1 MKLFVANKAL
11 IEYEGKILIL
21 RESNRY
27 ADGTETGNYDFPG
40 GRIDPEE
47 TLDQALL
54 REVAE
59 ETGLMIEKGD
69 LFHVYENFVD
79 IQGVD
84 THIVRLYFIC
94 STLADDVEL
103 SDDHDDFQWIDPQEH
118 TQWPLI
124 ANEHDTIEKYLSHR
138 RMCTQQ
144 HIFN

>member
-1 MKLFVANKAL
+1 MKLYVAAKAV
-11 IEYEGKILIL
+11 IEHEGKILIL

-47 TLDQALL
+47 TLEQALL

-59 ETGLMIEKGD
+59 ETGMLIEKGD

-79 IQGVD
+79 IQGED

-94 STLADDVEL
+94 ASMLPDVVL
-103 SDDHDDFQWIDPQEH
+103 SDDHDDYQWIDPSEH
-118 TQWPLI
+118 QRWSLI
-124 ANEHDTIEKYLSHR
+124 ENEHETLAQYLKKR
-138 RMCTQQ
+138 ACPKCYTNR
-144 HIFN
+144 